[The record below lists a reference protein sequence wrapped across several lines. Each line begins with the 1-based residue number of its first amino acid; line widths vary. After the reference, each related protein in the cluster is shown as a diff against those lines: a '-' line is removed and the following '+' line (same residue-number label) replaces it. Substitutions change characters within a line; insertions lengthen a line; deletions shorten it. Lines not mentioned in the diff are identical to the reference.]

1 MKSRL
6 LWTVLTYPCLVSLVS
21 AKNGKGALLI
31 SFLLFST
38 IAKCYSPFLLD
49 RLHTVTALCLGIG
62 LWVHVSA
69 EKGSNWVQ
77 RWLSLKKSRTSQ
89 YFPISIQMNLS
100 LINIAQRINEKI
112 TNFKKTLSRFARPW
126 MILPWFVIFLSREAK
141 LKNEPL
147 IVWWTVRIIALKRS
161 YITLAFRASL
171 FADISDETHLL
182 YNDWII

>member
-31 SFLLFST
+31 SCLLFST

-100 LINIAQRINEKI
+100 LIN
-112 TNFKKTLSRFARPW
+112 LPSL
-126 MILPWFVIFLSREAK
+126 IL
-141 LKNEPL
+141 N
-147 IVWWTVRIIALKRS
+147 
-161 YITLAFRASL
+161 
-171 FADISDETHLL
+171 L
-182 YNDWII
+182 YNFFDLLNLHSSSTEGAKAKIENSFKRLH